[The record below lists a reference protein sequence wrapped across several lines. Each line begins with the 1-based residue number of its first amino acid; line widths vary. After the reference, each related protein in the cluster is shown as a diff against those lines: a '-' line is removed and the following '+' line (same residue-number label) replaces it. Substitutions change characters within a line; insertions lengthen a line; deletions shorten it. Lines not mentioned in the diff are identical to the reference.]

1 MTVKEQVRQL
11 ADKLPDSATWDD
23 VLYEVYVHQAVEQG
37 LADADAGRTVSQE
50 QVEREF
56 LK

>member
-23 VLYEVYVHQAVEQG
+23 VLYEVYVYQAVEQG

-50 QVEREF
+50 EVEREF

>member
-1 MTVKEQVRQL
+1 MTVKEQIQHLAQQL
-11 ADKLPDSATWDD
+11 PESATWDD
-23 VLYEVYVHQAVEQG
+23 VLYEVYVRQKVARG
-37 LADADAGRTVSQE
+37 LAQVDQGRTVSQE